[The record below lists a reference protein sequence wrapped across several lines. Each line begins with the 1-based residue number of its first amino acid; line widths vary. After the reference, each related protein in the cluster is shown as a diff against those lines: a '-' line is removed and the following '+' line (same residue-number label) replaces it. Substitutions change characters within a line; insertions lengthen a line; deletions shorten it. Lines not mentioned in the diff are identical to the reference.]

1 MSELSQDERGF
12 TRMRDRPDAEY
23 EWFPGVTANVELR
36 DKVCVVTG
44 VTGFIGLNVMR
55 GLLMRGA
62 KVIFLGRNPEKL
74 ALYQQQNDGRFP
86 GRSAHFVA
94 NLESEEEVRS
104 AARNALKVF
113 GPVDILVNSA
123 GLMLESP
130 WDKAS
135 VTEHFENSFKV
146 NVIAPFILCQELL
159 DSLVAQKG
167 QVVFVNSSSVQ
178 SIGYQKTPY
187 TATKFAMKGLADSFR
202 EEFNRHGVRTLSVYP
217 GRTATDMQ
225 RRLHAG
231 RGEPF
236 HPERLSQPEDVA
248 GVILHLL
255 QMPMTSEVTEFFLRP
270 MQNWAKNNTALSV
283 LLVIRKVGSVT

>member
-1 MSELSQDERGF
+1 MTESTQDQRGF
-12 TRMRDRPDAEY
+12 SKMRDRPDAEY

-62 KVIFLGRNPEKL
+62 KVVMIGRNAEKI
-74 ALYQQQNDGRFP
+74 ALYQQQNDERFP

-94 NLESEEEVRS
+94 NLESEEELRL
-104 AARNALKVF
+104 AAKQALGVF
-113 GPVDILVNSA
+113 GPIDILVNSA

-130 WDKAS
+130 WETAS
-135 VTEHFENSFKV
+135 VTEHLENSFRV
-146 NVIAPFILCQELL
+146 NVVAPFILCQEFLE
-159 DSLVAQKG
+159 SLIGQKG

-231 RGEPF
+231 RGEAF

-255 QMPMTSEVTEFFLRP
+255 QMPMTSEVTELFLRP
-270 MQNWAKNNTALSV
+270 MQNWAK
-283 LLVIRKVGSVT
+283 K